1 MYYKSSIYPFLGIA
15 VLVHIALGL
24 IFIQSESQL
33 IISSQDDTGI
43 SVTLIKNTIS
53 VQGKKL
59 APEKKSKPV
68 IKNNIKTE
76 NHFAKNNSEN
86 EKSVINKEI
95 KNIDSSV
102 KIIGHIRDKIKYH
115 FYYPRIA
122 QKRNWQG
129 TVTLN
134 LSINKTGEIK
144 DVSILTS
151 SGHDVLDNAA
161 LDVLNKIK
169 NKQFL
174 AHIVNKKESIQ
185 LPITYQLTEG

>member
-1 MYYKSSIYPFLGIA
+1 MLYKSSIYPFIGLAALIH
-15 VLVHIALGL
+15 VALGL
-24 IFIQSESQL
+24 IFFKSESQPF
-33 IISSQDDTGI
+33 ISSQDDMGI

-59 APEKKSKPV
+59 ASEKKSKPI

-76 NHFAKNNSEN
+76 NHFTKNNSEN
-86 EKSVINKEI
+86 KKPAVNKKIE
-95 KNIDSSV
+95 NIDSST

-134 LSINKTGEIK
+134 LNINKTGEIK
-144 DVSILTS
+144 DVSILKS

-161 LDVLNKIK
+161 LEVLNKIK

-174 AHIVNKKESIQ
+174 AHIVTKEESIQ